1 MKFYIPNVS
10 KFLIGRK
17 LLDPFLY
24 KFGLVK
30 ASERERIYEK
40 GNNNKINRYLRYQDK
55 RIRKM
60 ASEND
65 PRFWELIEVL
75 RKSSKAYRL
84 LALMNVRPLWYKDM
98 NWKSLVRCLRRL
110 NGICYRQR
118 DCFRITRTAIP
129 KPDGT
134 KRFINNPGVS
144 WRMYLWMLNHFVG
157 VWINRRINESQHGHR
172 PGKGSVTCWKEIL
185 DSIDHYEYI
194 YEFDFKKFHDRISRR
209 ILVKALRS
217 MDLPDKWLKRLVNL
231 QSPYVLERDSED
243 EAVDRQ
249 FKDYAINHFAQ
260 GVVQGS
266 NLAAFIGLAV
276 LEELKVYDVP
286 NGKYIGYADDG
297 LLLLND
303 PKEVERWKERLN
315 TRESGVELK
324 ESKSGFV
331 KFEGKWIKD
340 LEFVGARYVGEER
353 SLYANTH
360 SGKTWKYEWEEKEDF
375 LSDLKE
381 NPGLFKSDKSAKPW
395 ISAPKTLNADNG
407 RKFLG
412 FLMSKIWSDSPYESF
427 EQLAD
432 RSLRIKKGSFADIFC
447 ENRKTL
453 SLYNISSE
461 CYRRLMTA
469 MKEERVTLRPR
480 NRSRGKPQAPRP
492 ELGMITKALTG
503 FHLLRDPSKYLVGTA
518 TTKPHPMYLTMDE
531 FYRAQASG
539 MRGVL
544 EYVEFQME
552 DDPDKEVDIRE
563 YSPEYQYF
571 CDLKE
576 CSFPSN

>member
-1 MKFYIPNVS
+1 
-10 KFLIGRK
+10 
-17 LLDPFLY
+17 
-24 KFGLVK
+24 
-30 ASERERIYEK
+30 
-40 GNNNKINRYLRYQDK
+40 
-55 RIRKM
+55 
-60 ASEND
+60 
-65 PRFWELIEVL
+65 
-75 RKSSKAYRL
+75 
-84 LALMNVRPLWYKDM
+84 
-98 NWKSLVRCLRRL
+98 
-110 NGICYRQR
+110 
-118 DCFRITRTAIP
+118 
-129 KPDGT
+129 
-134 KRFINNPGVS
+134 
-144 WRMYLWMLNHFVG
+144 
-157 VWINRRINESQHGHR
+157 
-172 PGKGSVTCWKEIL
+172 
-185 DSIDHYEYI
+185 
-194 YEFDFKKFHDRISRR
+194 
-209 ILVKALRS
+209 

-303 PKEVERWKERLN
+303 PKEVDSWKERLN

-340 LEFVGARYVGEER
+340 LEFVGARYVGNER

-432 RSLRIKKGSFADIFC
+432 RSLRIKKGSFADLFC

-469 MKEERVTLRPR
+469 MEEERVTLRPR
-480 NRSRGKPQAPRP
+480 NRSRGKPQAPKP

-544 EYVEFQME
+544 EYVEFHME

-563 YSPEYQYF
+563 YTPEYQYF